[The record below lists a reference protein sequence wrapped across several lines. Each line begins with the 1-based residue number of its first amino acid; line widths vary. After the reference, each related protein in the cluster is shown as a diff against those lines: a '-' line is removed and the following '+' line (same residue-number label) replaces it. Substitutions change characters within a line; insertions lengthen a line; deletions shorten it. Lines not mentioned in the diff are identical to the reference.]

1 MSLVIYES
9 KEISFD
15 LLSLLLTSVK
25 KENQNVSPISEKLG
39 EQVIT
44 RINA

>member
-15 LLSLLLTSVK
+15 LLNPLLTSVK